1 MMDVNDTAEI
11 KCLKEQN
18 NEMSEIE
25 NKTGKIE
32 N

>member
-1 MMDVNDTAEI
+1 MIDSKEI
-11 KCLKEQN
+11 KYLKEQN